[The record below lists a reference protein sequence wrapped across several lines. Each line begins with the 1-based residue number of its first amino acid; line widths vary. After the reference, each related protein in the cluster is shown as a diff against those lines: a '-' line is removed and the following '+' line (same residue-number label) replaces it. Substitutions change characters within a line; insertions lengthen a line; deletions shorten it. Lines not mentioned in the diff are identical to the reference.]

1 MLLTLFLDPLSTYTE
16 TVHSKEGQSFEGQDA
31 WVDEMRVWLE
41 NGGGKG
47 RRGFFVVKVSQVRP
61 IPWLQ

>member
-47 RRGFFVVKVSQVRP
+47 RRGRIFCGES
-61 IPWLQ
+61 